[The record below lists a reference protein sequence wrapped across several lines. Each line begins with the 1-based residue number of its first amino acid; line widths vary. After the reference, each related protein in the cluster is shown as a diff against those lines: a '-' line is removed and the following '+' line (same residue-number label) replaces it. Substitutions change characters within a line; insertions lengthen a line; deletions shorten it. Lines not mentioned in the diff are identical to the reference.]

1 MERVKKLA
9 FLFLIAAGAAAAVFY
24 SYQFAD
30 TFLNRLLEK
39 PAVSVPA
46 SSEKESSVEDSSTE
60 DSFVGSLQRSAAPS
74 QEAGSGASA
83 DADFTLTGEIF
94 SGSVPSARK
103 KLLTMSLEEKV
114 GQVFIFRC
122 PVSGA
127 VKAIDEY
134 QPGGYCLM
142 ADNFDGKTAAQV
154 QQNLKSYQ
162 NSSKVKMILCCDE
175 EGGTVVRVSKFK
187 ALAAEPF
194 ASPQEVCKLGGMD
207 AVTADT
213 VKKAELLKSLGLNM
227 NLAPVADVSTDPS
240 DFIYARSFGKDAQET
255 SKFVTASVEA
265 YENENLSC
273 ALKHFPGY
281 GNNTD
286 THTGVATDKRS
297 YQTFVDSDFLP
308 FQAGI
313 DAGAPCVMVSHNVVV
328 CIDPDHP
335 ASLSSKVHEVLR
347 KTLGFTGVIMTDDL
361 SMKGVTEAS
370 GGKNPAV
377 AAFLA
382 GNDILLSS
390 DMETDCNALYA
401 AVRNGTV
408 TERQLNESV
417 LRILAWKYSMGIES

>member
-273 ALKHFPGY
+273 ASFP
-281 GNNTD
+281 
-286 THTGVATDKRS
+286 K
-297 YQTFVDSDFLP
+297 
-308 FQAGI
+308 
-313 DAGAPCVMVSHNVVV
+313 
-328 CIDPDHP
+328 
-335 ASLSSKVHEVLR
+335 
-347 KTLGFTGVIMTDDL
+347 
-361 SMKGVTEAS
+361 
-370 GGKNPAV
+370 
-377 AAFLA
+377 
-382 GNDILLSS
+382 
-390 DMETDCNALYA
+390 
-401 AVRNGTV
+401 
-408 TERQLNESV
+408 ER
-417 LRILAWKYSMGIES
+417 A